1 MTSKNTLTSRITLSN
16 GTTIPQLGFGTF
28 QVPPEDAVETV
39 STALD
44 VGYRHIDTAQMYR
57 NEAEVGEAI
66 ANSGLARED
75 VYVTSKLNNS
85 MHARDDVLRSFDE
98 TLTKLRLDKL
108 DLFLI
113 HWPLPNRYDGDFV
126 STWKAMLELVEDGRL
141 ASAGVSNF
149 EPEHLA
155 KIIDATGV
163 TPVVNQIESHPYF
176 HNDVARRA
184 SLEQAI
190 AVEAWGPLG
199 KGKVL
204 KDPVIGEIASSIERA
219 ASQVVLRWHLQRG
232 NIVFPKSMHRD
243 RMIENMQ
250 IFDFELTEEQTE
262 RIDALH
268 KGEDGRQGPNPNT
281 MDRV

>member
-1 MTSKNTLTSRITLSN
+1 
-16 GTTIPQLGFGTF
+16 
-28 QVPPEDAVETV
+28 
-39 STALD
+39 

-75 VYVTSKLNNS
+75 VYITSKLNNS

-113 HWPLPNRYDGDFV
+113 HWPLPTRYDGDFV
-126 STWKAMLELVEDGRL
+126 TTWKAMLELLEDGRL

-149 EPEHLA
+149 EPDFLA

-176 HNDVARRA
+176 HNEAARRA
-184 SLEQAI
+184 SLDRAI
-190 AVEAWGPLG
+190 AVEAWGPLA
-199 KGKVL
+199 KGEAL
-204 KDPVIGEIASSIERA
+204 KDPVVREIASSIRRA
-219 ASQVVLRWHLQRG
+219 PSQVVLRWQIQRG
-232 NIVFPKSMHRD
+232 SIIFPKSMHRD
-243 RMIENMQ
+243 RMAENME
-250 IFDFELTEEQTE
+250 IFDFELTQEQVE
-262 RIDALH
+262 RIDALD
-268 KGEDGRQGPNPNT
+268 KGEAGRQGPNPNT